1 MIPLLGMNG
10 TLGINRFRET
20 CFVTLYK
27 CSGWRV
33 MSIWSLCY
41 DQREEIELWSLLKN
55 DKGGAGGVIYM
66 FLSFLSEMSAELHR
80 TAENLIL

>member
-1 MIPLLGMNG
+1 
-10 TLGINRFRET
+10 
-20 CFVTLYK
+20 
-27 CSGWRV
+27 

-41 DQREEIELWSLLKN
+41 DQGEEIELWSLLKN